1 MNHEKKLGVFTEAVS
16 VICSRSRA
24 APEQALRWAVIAN
37 PTAGGFTISAYWKG
51 HERALADAAARS
63 RDNPARDAKPAACSL
78 AGGGVLLTDGPSH
91 AGEIAR
97 ALIEEARS
105 SRDFYL
111 IVIAGGDGTSL
122 EVLQALF
129 EAHEEVRSR
138 CAVARL
144 PMGTGNDGADA
155 PDLAGALDLLIL
167 PSVREMARG
176 IRLTTAA
183 GASRPGGKPFLA
195 FNILSVGLDAF
206 VTHMTNKMK
215 GKLPGDS
222 YKLWVDVASLLY
234 DKMYTV
240 APLRV
245 TAYDGDGKQTADFTK
260 KLLLCAVGAS
270 GHRTYGSRKK
280 ILPDERNVCAVQ
292 QMPLL
297 RKLAIKGLF
306 TTGGHVDRPESLL
319 FNAARVVISGEYPML
334 AQMDGETVLLR
345 REDFPA
351 VIELTAPVI
360 PVLKARQAR
369 DAAGTSTGQL

>member
-1 MNHEKKLGVFTEAVS
+1 MKHGKKLEVFAEAVS
-16 VICSRSRA
+16 AICSRSRA
-24 APEQALRWAVIAN
+24 APERALRWTLIAN
-37 PTAGGFTISAYWKG
+37 PTAGGFTINAYWKG

-63 RDNPARDAKPAACSL
+63 RENPEREARPSASSVS
-78 AGGGVLLTDGPSH
+78 GGGVLLTDGPSH
-91 AGEIAR
+91 AGALTR
-97 ALIEEARS
+97 ALIEEACS

-129 EAHEEVRSR
+129 DAPEAFRSR
-138 CAVARL
+138 CAVVRL

-155 PDLAGALDLLIL
+155 PDLAGALDLLML
-167 PSVREMARG
+167 PSVIEMARG

-183 GASRPGGKPFLA
+183 GASWPGGKPFLA

-215 GKLPGDS
+215 GRLPGDS

-234 DKMYTV
+234 DKIYTV

-245 TAYDGDGKQTADFTK
+245 TAYGEDGAQTADFTK
-260 KLLLCAVGAS
+260 ELLLCAVGAS

-280 ILPDERNVCAVQ
+280 ILPDERNVCAVE

-306 TTGGHVDRPESLL
+306 TTGAHAQKPESAL
-319 FNAARVVISGEYPML
+319 FNAARVVIAGEYPLL

-345 REDFPA
+345 KEDFPA
-351 VIELTAPVI
+351 AIELTAPVI
-360 PVLKARQAR
+360 PVLKVKRTEA
-369 DAAGTSTGQL
+369 AAGTSAG